1 MTSHIYVHPPE
12 LKSSFIIQ
20 GNLTVDG
27 SIACRHNGGNVFTN
41 STTLTNSTAIS
52 CGSVSEVEKLKERV
66 KELEEKVEELSTL
79 MDTLLYAP
87 PNSGGCFYEEAKA
100 SFETI
105 FEERKTK

>member
-1 MTSHIYVHPPE
+1 MTLYNKMITDSITFGPFSTAVVEPRAGTLNSYV
-12 LKSSFIIQ
+12 IQ
-20 GNLTVDG
+20 GNLTVHG
-27 SIACRHNGGNVFTN
+27 SFTCRENN
-41 STTLTNSTAIS
+41 
-52 CGSVSEVEKLKERV
+52 CEVEKLKERV